1 MKQIAHNMYKYMH
14 GQGTELTA
22 LKPHC
27 LRWRFSGEMSE
38 ARQGAA
44 VLLVG
49 GKPTVFGGF
58 NNYDAYPTLVEQFD
72 PKLGTIIRIQIQGVH

>member
-1 MKQIAHNMYKYMH
+1 
-14 GQGTELTA
+14 
-22 LKPHC
+22 
-27 LRWRFSGEMSE
+27 MSE

-72 PKLGTIIRIQIQGVH
+72 PKLGSNILIKIFFISQPTFCNRTYNEHTDFYKYVNTISSI